1 MDNGNDETFAAKNVT
16 DYWNQVDL
24 YIGGTEHAVGHLL
37 YSRMWT
43 KALHDL
49 GFLSFDEPFKRLVN
63 QGMIQGSTRFVYR
76 INGTNTFVSYGLRD
90 QYLVDAIRVDVSFVD
105 GVEMDTESF
114 KKWRPD
120 YFNAE
125 FILENGKY
133 ICGVETEKMSKT
145 KYNVVNPDDIVNQY
159 GADTFRMYEM
169 FLGPID
175 VSKPW
180 DTKGI
185 EGVHRFLKKFW
196 RLFNDENGWKVT
208 DEEPTAAEL
217 KALHKTIQKIESD
230 TERFSFNTAVSQFMI
245 CVNELM
251 DLKCNKRAILEP
263 LVQLICPYAPH
274 IAEELWKQLG
284 NEGSVI
290 KAAFPKWDSKYTV
303 ENTKVYPVAINGK
316 SRTEMEFEL
325 DAEPAFVE
333 KEVLAHPVILKWLD
347 GKEPKKFIYV
357 KGRMINVVI

>member
-1 MDNGNDETFAAKNVT
+1 
-16 DYWNQVDL
+16 
-24 YIGGTEHAVGHLL
+24 
-37 YSRMWT
+37 
-43 KALHDL
+43 
-49 GFLSFDEPFKRLVN
+49 
-63 QGMIQGSTRFVYR
+63 
-76 INGTNTFVSYGLRD
+76 
-90 QYLVDAIRVDVSFVD
+90 
-105 GVEMDTESF
+105 
-114 KKWRPD
+114 
-120 YFNAE
+120 
-125 FILENGKY
+125 
-133 ICGVETEKMSKT
+133 
-145 KYNVVNPDDIVNQY
+145 
-159 GADTFRMYEM
+159 MYEM

-196 RLFNDENGWKVT
+196 RLFNDEQGWKVT
-208 DEEPTAAEL
+208 DEAPTDAEL
-217 KALHKTIQKIESD
+217 KVLHKTIQKIESD

-290 KAAFPKWDSKYTV
+290 HASFPQWESKYTI
-303 ENTKVYPVAINGK
+303 ENTKVYPIAVNGK
-316 SRTEMEFEL
+316 SRTELEFDL
-325 DAEPAFVE
+325 DADPAFVE
-333 KEVLAHPVILKWLD
+333 KEVLANPIILKWLD